1 MIALTPLYAGLL
13 ALFFAVLRFCV
24 IGMRQSARIGLGDGG
39 NLLLTRL
46 LRVHGNFAEYV
57 PLVLILMLMLEIQE
71 RPNWQIHL
79 VGASLIAGRILHAIG
94 ISQEPE
100 NYKIRTAGM
109 ILTFSALITGGLAN
123 LGLGGLSALIASY

>member
-1 MIALTPLYAGLL
+1 
-13 ALFFAVLRFCV
+13 
-24 IGMRQSARIGLGDGG
+24 
-39 NLLLTRL
+39 
-46 LRVHGNFAEYV
+46 
-57 PLVLILMLMLEIQE
+57 MLMLEIQE

-109 ILTFSALITGGLAN
+109 I
-123 LGLGGLSALIASY
+123 

>member
-1 MIALTPLYAGLL
+1 M
-13 ALFFAVLRFCV
+13 
-24 IGMRQSARIGLGDGG
+24 S
-39 NLLLTRL
+39 
-46 LRVHGNFAEYV
+46 
-57 PLVLILMLMLEIQE
+57 LVLILMLILEIRE

-94 ISQEPE
+94 ISQKPE

-123 LGLGGLSALIASY
+123 LGLKGLSALIASY